1 MKNARLAAYLGW
13 ALLGVSAIAVAAVI
27 AFNRAHG
34 DLLGAWRLEYAGG
47 GSAQWRSEEGKQL
60 QTLLIATLW
69 THLAAPLAALLL
81 LAGAAGAESVRARAI
96 HAAGVAAALAL
107 FTVLVWM
114 SLLKP
119 AFEIAP

>member
-1 MKNARLAAYLGW
+1 MRNARLAGYLGW
-13 ALLGVSAIAVAAVI
+13 ALLAMSAIAVAAVV

-34 DLLGAWRLEYAGG
+34 DLLGAWRVEYAGG
-47 GSAQWRSEEGKQL
+47 GSAEWRSEQGKQL

-69 THLAAPLAALLL
+69 THVAAPLSALLL
-81 LAGAAGAESVRARAI
+81 LAGVAGAESVRAKAA

>member
-1 MKNARLAAYLGW
+1 MKNARLAGYLGW
-13 ALLGVSAIAVAAVI
+13 ALLAATAIAIGAVV

-47 GSAQWRSEEGKQL
+47 GSAAWRTEEGKQL

-69 THLAAPLAALLL
+69 THLAAPLSALLL
-81 LAGAAGAESVRARAI
+81 LAGVAGAETVRARAA

-107 FTVLVWM
+107 FTALVWM